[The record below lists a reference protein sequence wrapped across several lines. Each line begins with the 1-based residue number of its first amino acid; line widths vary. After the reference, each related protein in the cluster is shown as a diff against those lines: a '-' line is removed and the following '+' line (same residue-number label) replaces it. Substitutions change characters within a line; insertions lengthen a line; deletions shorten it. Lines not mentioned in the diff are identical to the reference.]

1 MKIVITGAHRVGKT
15 TLAEKLQESLP
26 DYEYKPEPYY
36 ELEET
41 GHIFSEPPNVND
53 YIEQLEFSIDQIP
66 KSRNNV
72 IFDRCPI
79 DILAYVHAMNESENI
94 QSLYYKVQSVTTKID
109 LIVFVPIEDPDLIS
123 CPESDFPELRSR
135 VNEILNEWIGNFGV
149 ETIVVNG
156 TLSARRD
163 QILNKILQE

>member
-1 MKIVITGAHRVGKT
+1 
-15 TLAEKLQESLP
+15 
-26 DYEYKPEPYY
+26 
-36 ELEET
+36 
-41 GHIFSEPPNVND
+41 
-53 YIEQLEFSIDQIP
+53 
-66 KSRNNV
+66 
-72 IFDRCPI
+72 
-79 DILAYVHAMNESENI
+79 MNESENI
-94 QSLYYKVQSVTTKID
+94 QSLYHKVQSVTTKID

-163 QILNKILQE
+163 QIINKILQE